1 MGDSGVNVVAI
12 AVVGVSVNV
21 GTGVTTVGVELLVEL
36 AELGAT
42 VVVDEL
48 VEFVGLGFDGSNSHS
63 DKIFLVSSEED
74 ERLGEEDVADRGLA
88 EFVSW

>member
-36 AELGAT
+36 AELEAT
-42 VVVDEL
+42 VVFDEL
-48 VEFVGLGFDGSNSHS
+48 VGLGFDGSNSHS

-88 EFVSW
+88 VFVS